1 MKPIIAKKE
10 VTKYILKTFDIHM
23 SKKLGQ
29 NFLIDE
35 TVVNNIVNAA
45 EIEEGE
51 TVLEIGPG
59 IGTLT
64 QALAE
69 AKANVIAVEIDNKL
83 PAVLAKTL
91 EGYDNVRIVHDDIL
105 KVNIRE
111 LVEDKPFKIV
121 ANLPY
126 YITTPIIM
134 GILEQKL
141 PVTRLVTM
149 IQKEVADRMI
159 AKPGKK
165 DYGSLSV
172 AVQYYTEPEIVAL
185 VPPKSFIPSPAVDSV
200 VISCKVR
207 PQPAVKVNSEKMF
220 FTIAKGGFA
229 QRRKTLSN
237 SLKTTGIPADRI
249 KGALESAGIDGNRRG
264 ETLSLQEFADIAN
277 NLA

>member
-10 VTKYILKTFDIHM
+10 VTRHILKTFDIHM

-35 TVVNNIVNAA
+35 AVVNNIVKSA
-45 EIEEGE
+45 EIIEGE

-83 PAVLAKTL
+83 PQVLAKTL
-91 EGYDNVRIVHDDIL
+91 EGYDNIKIVHGDIL

-111 LVEDKPFKIV
+111 LVEDKPFKVV

-134 GILEQKL
+134 GILEQGL

-185 VPPKSFIPSPAVDSV
+185 VPPKSFIPAPAVDSV

-207 PQPAVKVNSEKMF
+207 ENPAVSVNSEKMF
-220 FTIAKGGFA
+220 FRIAKGAFA

-237 SLKTTGIPADRI
+237 SLKTTGIPFDKI
-249 KGALESAGIDGNRRG
+249 KEALENAGIDGTRRG

>member
-91 EGYDNVRIVHDDIL
+91 EGYDNVR
-105 KVNIRE
+105 
-111 LVEDKPFKIV
+111 
-121 ANLPY
+121 
-126 YITTPIIM
+126 
-134 GILEQKL
+134 G
-141 PVTRLVTM
+141 
-149 IQKEVADRMI
+149 
-159 AKPGKK
+159 
-165 DYGSLSV
+165 
-172 AVQYYTEPEIVAL
+172 
-185 VPPKSFIPSPAVDSV
+185 
-200 VISCKVR
+200 
-207 PQPAVKVNSEKMF
+207 
-220 FTIAKGGFA
+220 
-229 QRRKTLSN
+229 
-237 SLKTTGIPADRI
+237 
-249 KGALESAGIDGNRRG
+249 
-264 ETLSLQEFADIAN
+264 
-277 NLA
+277 